1 MVEGMSPSPTAR
13 DKTTPQTLL
22 RQVRREAG
30 LSQVS
35 LATRLG
41 RPQPFVSKYET
52 GERRLDILEL
62 REVCLALE
70 VDLHDFVQRLEERL
84 L

>member
-1 MVEGMSPSPTAR
+1 MSPSPTAR
-13 DKTTPQTLL
+13 DETTLQTLL

-41 RPQPFVSKYET
+41 RPQSFISKYET

-62 REVCLALE
+62 REVCRALE
-70 VDLHDFVQRLEERL
+70 VDLQDFVRRLEEKL